1 MKKNYILSG
10 LLAIQIIASYVVF
23 TSSDDLQSHDGI
35 HKLFE
40 FDSVGVDEILIEDND
55 ENISVLKREGET
67 WVTSE
72 EFPADNERITRLL
85 ERLGEVDHGLP
96 IASSPS
102 ALKRFEVSKDS
113 FQRRLKLMSRGNTD
127 IEFYLGS
134 GAGARRSHVRLL
146 EQDKIYAATI
156 GSYDLPADIAQW
168 QNKELIQIEID
179 EIHSVDLSDLSI
191 TRSPKLVN
199 DGEANEIEPAQDV
212 TSWIPEGLAD
222 DEIFKLEEF
231 ESQLRN
237 LATLRYDRA
246 FKGSIIDSDIQAE
259 FTVSYRDL
267 SRNYKFA
274 KAPKGDSFWLKVSD
288 LDELLE
294 LNQYNGSRIIENL
307 SSTNLV
313 EKTLKDDTSA
323 EKEEQEIDDT
333 SPLVPQEVGE

>member
-1 MKKNYILSG
+1 MKKNYLLSG
-10 LLAIQIIASYVVF
+10 FLAIQIIACYVVF

-40 FDSVGVDEILIEDND
+40 FDSGGVDEILIEDND

-67 WVTSE
+67 WVTSD
-72 EFPADNERITRLL
+72 EFPADNERIIRLL

-102 ALKRFEVSKDS
+102 AFKRFEVSKDS
-113 FQRRLKLMSRGNTD
+113 FQRRLKLMSGGNTD

-146 EQDKIYAATI
+146 EEDKIYAATI

-179 EIHSVDLSDLSI
+179 EIQSVDLSGLRI
-191 TRSPKLVN
+191 TRSSKIVN
-199 DGEANEIEPAQDV
+199 DGEGNETEPAQDL

-222 DEIFKLEEF
+222 DEIFKLVEF
-231 ESQLRN
+231 ESQLLN

-246 FKGSIIDSDIQAE
+246 FKGSIIDSDIQSE

-274 KAPKGDSFWLKVSD
+274 KAPEGDNFWLKVSD

-294 LNQYNGSRIIENL
+294 VNQYNGSRIIENL
-307 SSTNLV
+307 SITSLV
-313 EKTLKDDTSA
+313 EKPLEDDTSA
-323 EKEEQEIDDT
+323 DNEEQEIDDT